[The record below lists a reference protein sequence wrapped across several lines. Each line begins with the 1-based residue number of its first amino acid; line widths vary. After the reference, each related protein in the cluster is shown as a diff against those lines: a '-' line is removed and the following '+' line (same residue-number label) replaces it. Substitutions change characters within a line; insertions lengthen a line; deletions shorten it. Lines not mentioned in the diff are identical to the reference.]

1 MCICCTIKTYGDREL
16 KHHASLT
23 SAPDGGK
30 HQLHTSTVPPLG
42 KTFYKKLDGFQTQM
56 ESMTM
61 RKISAP
67 AGNQTPVI
75 QQKHK
80 LYVCQSAMIQREKI
94 NVSHFSENMYV
105 NITFYSYFSF

>member
-1 MCICCTIKTYGDREL
+1 
-16 KHHASLT
+16 
-23 SAPDGGK
+23 
-30 HQLHTSTVPPLG
+30 
-42 KTFYKKLDGFQTQM
+42 
-56 ESMTM
+56 M